1 MLKAA
6 KSASNKA
13 HATWMH
19 TTWTAVAFD
28 EENQLWKMYLK
39 KEDEVLG
46 ITQKITDLNAPH
58 PSVTVT
64 TSDMQNATFDVCLV

>member
-6 KSASNKA
+6 ESASNKA

-19 TTWTAVAFD
+19 TTRDAVAFD

-39 KEDEVLG
+39 KEEDVLG
-46 ITQKITDLNAPH
+46 IAQKITDLHAPH

-64 TSDMQNATFDVCLV
+64 TSDIQNVTSDIHLV